1 MSEYQTEGDFDLS
14 VDALW
19 AAIRDFGE
27 VSWLPGNPVFSS
39 EGEGPG
45 MIRTIDAA
53 PIPTVREQLDTID
66 AAEHTIHY
74 RVIQGLP
81 MPVSDYSATMQVID
95 AGGNRSRL
103 RWSCRFEPDGVSE
116 EEAQSRVARMYRTVL
131 RGMKKNL
138 ERHRNSIKPSP
149 GGTQ

>member
-14 VDALW
+14 ADALW
-19 AAIRDFGE
+19 TVIRNFGD

-45 MIRTIDAA
+45 MIRTIDAS
-53 PIPTVREQLDTID
+53 PIPTVREQLDAID
-66 AAEHTIHY
+66 DAEHTIHY

-81 MPVSDYSATMQVID
+81 MPVTDYSASMQVID
-95 AGGNRSRL
+95 AGTGHCRL

-116 EEAQSRVARMYRTVL
+116 EEAQSRVAGMYRSVL
-131 RGMKKNL
+131 RAMKKNL
-138 ERHRNSIKPSP
+138 EER
-149 GGTQ
+149 

>member
-14 VDALW
+14 ADALW

-27 VSWLPGNPVFSS
+27 LSWLPGKPTVST

-53 PIPTVREQLDTID
+53 PIPTVREQLDAID
-66 AAEHTIHY
+66 DAERTIHY
-74 RVIQGLP
+74 RIIQGLP

-95 AGGNRSRL
+95 TGGNRSRL

-131 RGMKKNL
+131 RSMKKKL
-138 ERHRNSIKPSP
+138 EKHQNSIKPLP